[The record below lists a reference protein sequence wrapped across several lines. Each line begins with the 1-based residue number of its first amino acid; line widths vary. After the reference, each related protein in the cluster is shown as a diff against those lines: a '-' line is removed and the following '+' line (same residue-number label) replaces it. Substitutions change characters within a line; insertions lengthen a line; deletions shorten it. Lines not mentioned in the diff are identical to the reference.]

1 MNSTDVLVIGGG
13 IAALCSAISASEHG
27 AKVTL
32 VDSAPKFQRGGNA
45 RHSRNLRIAHDQPS
59 PLFPGQYGV
68 DEYMADLNAINHGAG
83 DPELC
88 QILAKQSAELPDWFM
103 RQGLKFETIEQANLP
118 YSRKTAFFLGGGRHA
133 MNALFTRAET
143 LGVEILQETTVTH
156 VPLHVRENFEIVL
169 QQPQDQCTLRA
180 ASVIICSGGY
190 QANLDKLREDLGPV
204 ADHLR
209 VRGSPWV
216 TGALLSDLLAQG
228 AKPVGRRDQCHAV
241 AVHADA
247 PLTDGG
253 IVTRADGLHWGIVI
267 NKRGERFF
275 DEAKMTSPHRYS
287 YWGQTLLQNADG
299 PSYLLLDADGETQ
312 LPDHIY
318 EPVRAHSLTELAS
331 AIDVDPQQLQK
342 TVSQYHDH
350 IVSETSSA
358 NCHCTATPRKSRF
371 AMALK
376 KPPFSAYALCPG
388 ITFTGFGIQVDG
400 KARVCITEGGPCE
413 RVFAAGMI
421 MAPAI
426 LGGGYTAGAALAVGA
441 VFGRIAGQQAAVAM
455 RH

>member
-1 MNSTDVLVIGGG
+1 MSSTDILVIGGG

-27 AKVTL
+27 AKVTM
-32 VDSAPKFQRGGNA
+32 VDCAPAFQRGGNA
-45 RHSRNLRIAHDQPS
+45 RHSRNLRIAHDEPS

-68 DEYMADLNAINHGAG
+68 DEYVADLNAINNGEG
-83 DPELC
+83 DADLC
-88 QILAKQSAELPDWFM
+88 RILAELSNELPGWFM

-133 MNALFTRAET
+133 MNALFTRAAM
-143 LGVEILQETTVTH
+143 LGVKILQETTVTH
-156 VPLHVRENFEIVL
+156 VSLDTSENVKVMVQHGHDQRML
-169 QQPQDQCTLRA
+169 QA

-204 ADHLR
+204 ADQLR

-216 TGALLSDLLAQG
+216 KGELLADLLAQG
-228 AKPVGRRDQCHAV
+228 AKPVGRRNQCHAV

-253 IVTRADGLHWGIVI
+253 IVTRADGLHRGIVI
-267 NKRGERFF
+267 NQRGERFF
-275 DEAKMTSPHRYS
+275 DEAKMTSPRRYS
-287 YWGQTLLQNADG
+287 YWGQTLLANAEG
-299 PSYLLLDADGETQ
+299 PSYLILDADGETQ
-312 LPDHIY
+312 LADHIY
-318 EPVRAHSLTELAS
+318 EPIRADSLTELAV
-331 AIDVDPQQLQK
+331 AIGVNPEQLQK
-342 TVSQYHDH
+342 TLSHYHDN
-350 IVSETSSA
+350 IVSGTSPADYHS
-358 NCHCTATPRKSRF
+358 TATPRKSRF
-371 AMALK
+371 ALALK
-376 KPPFSAYALCPG
+376 QPPFSAYALCPG
-388 ITFTGFGIQVDG
+388 ITFTGFGVQVDA
-400 KARVCITEGGPCE
+400 KARICMTTGAVCE

-441 VFGRIAGQQAAVAM
+441 VFGRIAGRQAASAV